1 MRHAYRHIATIEL
14 DLRGDH
20 AALFERVNEDR
31 RGDPV
36 ERQSGDER
44 NSVVAV
50 KPSLACEVSV
60 RKTSRVRYF
69 VEQVP
74 AAVSERA
81 DVDFLKA
88 HHVAAEL
95 DDHVCDRRK
104 RPARTS
110 IDEEDVPVERKVIEY
125 VPRRSRAEKQVP
137 G

>member
-1 MRHAYRHIATIEL
+1 MSHAYRHIAAIEL

-20 AALFERVNEDR
+20 AALLERMDEDR

-36 ERQSGDER
+36 ERQPRDER
-44 NSVVAV
+44 NSVVAM
-50 KPSLACEVSV
+50 KPALACEVTV
-60 RKTSRVRYF
+60 GKTSRIRNF

-74 AAVSERA
+74 AAVSDRT

-88 HHVAAEL
+88 HDVAAEL
-95 DDHVCDRRK
+95 DDHVRDRRK

-110 IDEEDVPVERKVIEY
+110 IDEENVPVERKVIEY